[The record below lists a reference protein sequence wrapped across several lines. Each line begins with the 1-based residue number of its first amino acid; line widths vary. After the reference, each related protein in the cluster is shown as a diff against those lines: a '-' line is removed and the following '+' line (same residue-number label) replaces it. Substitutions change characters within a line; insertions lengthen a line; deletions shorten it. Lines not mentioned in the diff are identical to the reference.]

1 MGRSQSPTARDDSL
15 TSPMN
20 EEDQLIDLKLARKN
34 IFKRR
39 YDGKLIGENL
49 VINRKSLNQ
58 EQVTKKNERIR
69 TENLRF
75 LEKL

>member
-1 MGRSQSPTARDDSL
+1 MP
-15 TSPMN
+15 
-20 EEDQLIDLKLARKN
+20 IDLKLARKN

-39 YDGKLIGENL
+39 YDGKMIGENL

-58 EQVTKKNERIR
+58 EQVSKKNERIR

>member
-1 MGRSQSPTARDDSL
+1 
-15 TSPMN
+15 MN